1 MVWLWNPRRRK
12 YGSWWLRRAC
22 DGWNPRRRRYGG
34 RWLTR
39 SFDASGDGGRW
50 PEKSIWV

>member
-12 YGSWWLRRAC
+12 YGARWLRRSC

-39 SFDASGDGGRW
+39 SFDANGDGGRW
-50 PEKSIWV
+50 PER